1 MSTFLLVI
9 LIGAILFDLDAWG
22 IALAIF
28 FAGIIGWFVAR

>member
-9 LIGAILFDLDAWG
+9 LIGGVLFDLNAWG

-28 FAGIIGWFVAR
+28 FAGIVGWFVAG